1 MATHYSH
8 YFKLKHRDFID
19 KGVYNGFLDKDS
31 LLHIDPLLLKNCSIP
46 EFEKSYNNFLFYFQQ
61 LVPLVNY
68 TKENNL
74 DDRFFRQIVKRFTM
88 SEIPNTGLGYSKE
101 SSYGKG
107 ISGALANQLAL
118 SAFEIISAGLIDPEI
133 FGLMQF
139 IEDKVGADRISDM
152 TLYILRKDFLAYT
165 QRIATELCIPTKK
178 YVFSY
183 DEIFYVPFY
192 KNKPIHFIPM
202 QLLADLPVAHD
213 YDDIDKV
220 CNYNNKL
227 KKKIADIIGV
237 AWSQYK
243 DYKKKDW
250 KKLILGDQKCYNA
263 AIQFYRGLQGIPYNF
278 NIDKKH
284 EYVDLLLQ
292 DFLTN
297 YPFVFPSFSGENPQQ
312 EVYDLTKA
320 MCMQFKHLV
329 EDNRLS
335 ELFYKD
341 KRLPDE
347 TDWQMLLYA
356 VADTYKQAANLD
368 LAITREDN
376 PGVGEIDFHITRG
389 SNANVVI
396 EIKRSGNTNLIHG
409 YRTQLPAYMRAE
421 RATNGIFMVI
431 MEDDSIET
439 IKSKIENVRI
449 DMKNNGEYIPEVIY
463 INGQRQYSASNR
475 KYNLSNL

>member
-1 MATHYSH
+1 MATHYSQ

-46 EFEKSYNNFLFYFQQ
+46 EFEKSYNNFLLYFQQ
-61 LVPLVNY
+61 LVPLVNF

-74 DDRFFRQIVKRFTM
+74 KDRFFRQIVKRFTM

-133 FGLMQF
+133 FGLMQL

-165 QRIATELCIPTKK
+165 QRIATELSIPTKK

-202 QLLADLPVAHD
+202 QLLADLPVALD

-250 KKLILGDQKCYNA
+250 KKLILEDPKCYNA

-278 NIDKKH
+278 NVDKKQ
-284 EYVDLLLQ
+284 EYMDLLLQ
-292 DFLTN
+292 DFLAS
-297 YPFVFPSFSGENPQQ
+297 YPFVAPSFSGENPQQ
-312 EVYDLTKA
+312 EVYALTKA
-320 MCMQFKHLV
+320 MC
-329 EDNRLS
+329 
-335 ELFYKD
+335 
-341 KRLPDE
+341 
-347 TDWQMLLYA
+347 
-356 VADTYKQAANLD
+356 
-368 LAITREDN
+368 I
-376 PGVGEIDFHITRG
+376 
-389 SNANVVI
+389 
-396 EIKRSGNTNLIHG
+396 NTAL
-409 YRTQLPAYMRAE
+409 
-421 RATNGIFMVI
+421 
-431 MEDDSIET
+431 
-439 IKSKIENVRI
+439 K
-449 DMKNNGEYIPEVIY
+449 
-463 INGQRQYSASNR
+463 
-475 KYNLSNL
+475 

>member
-1 MATHYSH
+1 
-8 YFKLKHRDFID
+8 
-19 KGVYNGFLDKDS
+19 
-31 LLHIDPLLLKNCSIP
+31 
-46 EFEKSYNNFLFYFQQ
+46 
-61 LVPLVNY
+61 
-68 TKENNL
+68 
-74 DDRFFRQIVKRFTM
+74 
-88 SEIPNTGLGYSKE
+88 
-101 SSYGKG
+101 
-107 ISGALANQLAL
+107 
-118 SAFEIISAGLIDPEI
+118 
-133 FGLMQF
+133 
-139 IEDKVGADRISDM
+139 
-152 TLYILRKDFLAYT
+152 
-165 QRIATELCIPTKK
+165 
-178 YVFSY
+178 
-183 DEIFYVPFY
+183 
-192 KNKPIHFIPM
+192 M
-202 QLLADLPVAHD
+202 QLLADLPVALD

-250 KKLILGDQKCYNA
+250 KKLILEDQKCYNA

-278 NIDKKH
+278 NVDKKH
-284 EYVDLLLQ
+284 EYMDLLLQ
-292 DFLTN
+292 DFLAS
-297 YPFVFPSFSGENPQQ
+297 YPFVSPSFSGENPQQ
-312 EVYDLTKA
+312 EVYALTKA

-356 VADTYKQAANLD
+356 VADTYKHAANLD

-389 SNANVVI
+389 SKANVVI

-409 YRTQLPAYMRAE
+409 YRTQLAAYKRAE
-421 RATNGIFMVI
+421 RASDGIFMVI

-439 IKSKIENVRI
+439 IKSKIEDVRV
-449 DMKNNGEYIPEVIY
+449 DMKNNGEYIPDVIY

-475 KYNLSNL
+475 KYNLPNL